1 MTNTLQNTTAL
12 TPQALARETSLS
24 YDLNKMIVGYE
35 CEVGSQRGN
44 YISPSIIRDKL
55 LEQGLNYVIVT
66 TDGSA
71 NVDAEIIFLQ
81 RCQRVDVSTH
91 GLTQLIQS

>member
-1 MTNTLQNTTAL
+1 MTTLQNTTAL

-44 YISPSIIRDKL
+44 
-55 LEQGLNYVIVT
+55 
-66 TDGSA
+66 
-71 NVDAEIIFLQ
+71 
-81 RCQRVDVSTH
+81 
-91 GLTQLIQS
+91 